1 MKTTL
6 DLPDELMKEAMQL
19 TDIKTKTEVI
29 KLALQELIKKNK
41 VAELRVYKGK
51 VNLDMDIDLLRNRN
65 AHSG

>member
-19 TDIKTKTEVI
+19 TDIKTKSEVI
-29 KLALQELIKKNK
+29 ILALQELIKKSK
-41 VAELRVYKGK
+41 VAELKAYKGK